1 MQIDWITVAAQIVN
15 FLVLAWLLHRF
26 LYGPITRAMERR
38 EQRIAQ
44 RLNEAAQ
51 RREEA
56 ENEVRSYQERR
67 KELDDQ
73 QEQFLVDARHAAERE
88 RNRLLEES
96 RADIEQQKQRW
107 RTDLDQQREE
117 LLSDVR
123 QRARDHFYALARRA
137 LGDLADVDLEE
148 QMCQVFRKKLAA
160 LDDEAKGRLAA
171 AGRQNN
177 NDAVVRSGFALS
189 SGARQEISR
198 TIHEAIL
205 PGATVAFERYPDVI
219 CGIELKMGG
228 QTVAWSLDS
237 YFEALEQLT
246 DEALGAHS
254 PSTE

>member
-44 RLNEAAQ
+44 RLSDAAQ
-51 RREEA
+51 RREDA

-73 QEQFLVDARHAAERE
+73 REQFLTDARHAAERE
-88 RNRLLEES
+88 RNRLLEEA

-107 RTDLDQQREE
+107 RTDLDQQRAE
-117 LLSDVR
+117 LLRDVR

-137 LGDLADVDLEE
+137 LGDLADADLEE
-148 QMCQVFRKKLAA
+148 QMCQVFQKKLAT
-160 LDDEAKGRLAA
+160 LDVDAKERLAA
-171 AGRQNN
+171 AGRQNDN
-177 NDAVVRSGFALS
+177 GAVVRSGFALS
-189 SGARQEISR
+189 SSAREKISR
-198 TIHEAIL
+198 TIHDAIL
-205 PGATVAFERYPDVI
+205 PGASVAFERYPDVI

-228 QTVAWSLDS
+228 QTVSWTLDS

-246 DEALGAHS
+246 DDSLGSHA
-254 PSTE
+254 PTAE